1 MTSHAASATIL
12 DRATSQSSLATPVKA
27 ASVALA
33 VAVTAAAAQVSF
45 PLPFTDVPFVLTPMA
60 VILIG
65 AALGSRLGALAQIG
79 YLFLGALGLQVFAP
93 DLRLP
98 PGMLRLVG
106 PTGGYLMAYPLAAFL
121 TGWLS
126 ERGWDRRYLTS
137 LAAMLV
143 GLATI
148 YLGGIAWRLILL
160 GSADLVVATSV
171 APFLIPDVLKA
182 AAAAMILPSV
192 WKFLGSGPR
201 R

>member
-1 MTSHAASATIL
+1 M
-12 DRATSQSSLATPVKA
+12 ATPVKA

-60 VILIG
+60 VILTG
-65 AALGSRLGALAQIG
+65 AALGSRLGALAQMT
-79 YLFLGALGLQVFAP
+79 YLLLGALGLQVFAP

-98 PGMLRLVG
+98 QGMLRLVG
-106 PTGGYLMAYPLAAFL
+106 PTGGYLIAYPLAAFL

-137 LAAMLV
+137 FAAMLV

-160 GSADLVVATSV
+160 GSFDLVVATSV

-182 AAAAMILPSV
+182 AAAAMILPGA
-192 WKFLGSGPR
+192 WKLLGTGTR

>member
-1 MTSHAASATIL
+1 MTTPAASATIL
-12 DRATSQSSLATPVKA
+12 DRATGQSSLATPVKA

-45 PLPFTDVPFVLTPMA
+45 PMPFTDVPFVLTPMA
-60 VILIG
+60 VILTG
-65 AALGSRLGALAQIG
+65 AALGSRLGALAQMS
-79 YLFLGALGLQVFAP
+79 YLLLGALGLQVFAP

-98 PGMLRLVG
+98 QGMLRLIG
-106 PTGGYLMAYPLAAFL
+106 PTGGYLIAYPLAAFL

-137 LAAMLV
+137 RAAMLV

-148 YLGGIAWRLILL
+148 YLGGIAWRFVLL
-160 GSADLVVATSV
+160 GSIDLVVATSV

-182 AAAAMILPSV
+182 VAAAMILPGA
-192 WKFLGSGPR
+192 WKLLGR
-201 R
+201 A

>member
-1 MTSHAASATIL
+1 MTTHAASATIL
-12 DRATSQSSLATPVKA
+12 HRATGHSSLATPVKV

-45 PLPFTDVPFVLTPMA
+45 PMPFTDVPFVLTPMA
-60 VILIG
+60 VILTG
-65 AALGSRLGALAQIG
+65 AALGSRLGALAQMS
-79 YLFLGALGLQVFAP
+79 YLLLGALGLQVFAP

-98 PGMLRLVG
+98 QGILRLVG
-106 PTGGYLMAYPLAAFL
+106 PTGGYLIAYPLAAFL

-148 YLGGIAWRLILL
+148 YVGGIAWRLILL
-160 GSADLVVATSV
+160 GSLDVVVATSV

-182 AAAAMILPSV
+182 AAAALILPGA
-192 WKFLGSGPR
+192 WRLLGARP
-201 R
+201 

>member
-1 MTSHAASATIL
+1 MTTQAASATIL
-12 DRATSQSSLATPVKA
+12 DRATGQSSLATPVKV

-60 VILIG
+60 VILTG
-65 AALGSRLGALAQIG
+65 AALGSRLGALAQMS
-79 YLFLGALGLQVFAP
+79 YLLLGALGLQVFAP

-98 PGMLRLVG
+98 QGILRLVG
-106 PTGGYLMAYPLAAFL
+106 PTGGYLIAYPLAAFL

-148 YLGGIAWRLILL
+148 YVGGIAWRLILL
-160 GSADLVVATSV
+160 GSLDVVVATSV

-182 AAAAMILPSV
+182 AAAALILPGA
-192 WKFLGSGPR
+192 WRLLGARP
-201 R
+201 